1 MSVNIRVHDHT
12 RDTCVAVL
20 VAYPRSGYNDSTKS
34 PILSLKALNPG
45 SGGEIPAIW
54 HGTGACHGH
63 IYPKILVQKARLL
76 ELQFYPQR
84 GGAILRA
91 IKTRTSLRT

>member
-1 MSVNIRVHDHT
+1 MLISIAQDWPG
-12 RDTCVAVL
+12 L
-20 VAYPRSGYNDSTKS
+20 PRSGYNDSTKS

-63 IYPKILVQKARLL
+63 IYPKILVLNTRLSV
-76 ELQFYPQR
+76 LQCYPER
-84 GGAILRA
+84 GYPTAIEYTLA
-91 IKTRTSLRT
+91 LNPFN